1 MINFGAR
8 PVETLLSNTMSW
20 TLMLFTTTSPISR
33 VFHET
38 EEVQFCSASREVSL
52 PRGGMYQQQWH
63 SCFVHVLMFSYICTA
78 SRWFAEA
85 FSTLLC
91 VSHGEC

>member
-33 VFHET
+33 VFLKQRKYNFVVHPERLAC
-38 EEVQFCSASREVSL
+38 Q
-52 PRGGMYQQQWH
+52 GGGVYQQQWH